1 MIRVNLLPWREER
14 RKARRQQFF
23 ALAGL
28 VAVLAGAIWFAG
40 FVLLNGYVAT
50 QEEKNKF
57 LQNEIAALDKDI
69 AEIKR
74 LKEQMDDLVKRKE
87 GIDKL
92 QTDRALTVRLFNE
105 LIRMVPEG
113 VYIKTL
119 KQSGATLSLTGHAQ
133 SNARISTLMRNIEES
148 PITSRP
154 VLGEIKLANIGGRQV
169 FEFSLKATLA
179 AKQPA
184 AVEAPKPAPAPN
196 PAAKEGKA

>member
-14 RKARRQQFF
+14 RKARRQQFI

-28 VAVLAGAIWFAG
+28 VTVLVGAIWFAG
-40 FVLLNGYVAT
+40 FMFLNGQIAA

-57 LQNEIAALDKDI
+57 LKGEIAALDKDI

-74 LKEQMDDLVKRKE
+74 LKDQMDDLVKRKE

-119 KQSGATLSLTGHAQ
+119 KQSGTTLSLTGLAQ
-133 SNARISTLMRNIEES
+133 SNARISTLMRNIEDS

-154 VLGEIKLANIGGRQV
+154 VLGEIKLANVGGRQV
-169 FEFSLKATLA
+169 FEFSLKATLV

-184 AVEAPKPAPAPN
+184 AEPPKPAPAAA

>member
-14 RKARRQQFF
+14 RKARRQQFI

-28 VAVLAGAIWFAG
+28 VVVLAAAIWFAG
-40 FVLLNGYVAT
+40 FVLLNGYIAA

-57 LQNEIAALDKDI
+57 LKNEIAALDKDI

-74 LKEQMDDLVKRKE
+74 LKDQMDDLVKRKE

-105 LIRMVPEG
+105 LVRIVPEG

-119 KQSGATLSLTGHAQ
+119 KQSGPTLSLSGHAQ

-154 VLGEIKLANIGGRQV
+154 VLGEIKLANVGGRQV
-169 FEFSLKATLA
+169 FEFSLRATLI
-179 AKQPA
+179 AKQPPA
-184 AVEAPKPAPAPN
+184 EAPKPAPATG